1 MEPSNPVAYHNLGN
15 IYRETGG
22 KEAAIENWQIAIK
35 LDPKFVFSYRAMADM
50 YLKDKNYQKA
60 REVLEK
66 YIEHDAS
73 KVETLV
79 LLAQVALEEK
89 NLTAALKYLESAKE
103 IEPNNKFFQ
112 ASVSDLKSLLERQSQ
127 N

>member
-1 MEPSNPVAYHNLGN
+1 
-15 IYRETGG
+15 
-22 KEAAIENWQIAIK
+22 
-35 LDPKFVFSYRAMADM
+35 MADT

-66 YIEHDAS
+66 YVEYDAS

-79 LLAQVALEEK
+79 LLAQIALEEK
-89 NLTAALKYLESAKE
+89 NLTAALKYLESARE
-103 IEPNNKFFQ
+103 LEPNNQFFQ
-112 ASVSDLKSLLERQSQ
+112 ASVSDVRSLLERQSQ